1 METWIALLRGV
12 NVGGRN
18 KLPMKML
25 VAELQAIGLSD
36 IKTYI
41 QSGNVVFRC
50 PSDRTVNLAA
60 AIGGAI
66 KVKFGFEPDV
76 TVISAKDLAASA
88 TANPFPEAA
97 TEMDGKALHFFFL
110 AKTPS
115 IMSKDRLE
123 AVRLSSERWQIKG
136 AVFYLHTPDGFGGS
150 KLATQVERI
159 LGVTATARNW
169 RTVRA
174 LLDLAGHHIP

>member
-1 METWIALLRGV
+1 
-12 NVGGRN
+12 
-18 KLPMKML
+18 
-25 VAELQAIGLSD
+25 
-36 IKTYI
+36 
-41 QSGNVVFRC
+41 
-50 PSDRTVNLAA
+50 
-60 AIGGAI
+60 
-66 KVKFGFEPDV
+66 
-76 TVISAKDLAASA
+76 
-88 TANPFPEAA
+88 
-97 TEMDGKALHFFFL
+97 
-110 AKTPS
+110 
-115 IMSKDRLE
+115 MSKDRLE